1 MKCAKCGGRA
11 AYSRKYSGE
20 SLCAECFTASILRK
34 TAKTISR
41 YDMIQP
47 GSLVCVGVSGG
58 KDSLALLH
66 VLSQMSKTH
75 NFRIAAAT
83 IDEGIPGYR
92 DEALRIAKEYCGRLG
107 VPHRIYSYDSLFD
120 MTLDE
125 ALSLR
130 ASKASSCSICGTL
143 RRRALDRAAKDL
155 GADTTATAHNQDDM
169 LQTFLINLISGD
181 TARIG
186 WTGPKSAG
194 RIKPFAEI
202 YESEIVFFAFAN
214 GIPFQAEPCPHMS
227 EGIRTEVR
235 EFLNSLEE
243 RHAGAKNSL
252 YRSAQKVSQAVTNEK
267 RGRQCAACGSRC
279 TGETCSA
286 CSTLERLKSQ
296 RQFKYSN
303 SRQI

>member
-20 SLCAECFTASILRK
+20 SLCSKCFTESILRK
-34 TAKTISR
+34 TAKTISK
-41 YDMIQP
+41 YSMIRP
-47 GSLVCVGVSGG
+47 GCLVCVGVSGG
-58 KDSLALLH
+58 KDSLALLY

-75 NFRIAAAT
+75 NFRIAAVT

-92 DEALRIAKEYCGRLG
+92 DEALGIVEEYCGRLG
-107 VPHRIYSYDSLFD
+107 VPYHIYSYDTLFD
-120 MTLDE
+120 VTLDE

-130 ASKASSCSICGTL
+130 TSKTSSCSICGTL
-143 RRRALDRAAKDL
+143 RRRALDRAADDL
-155 GADTTATAHNQDDM
+155 GADITATAHNQDDM
-169 LQTFLINLISGD
+169 LQTFLINLIAGD

-194 RIKPFAEI
+194 RIKPFCEI
-202 YESEIVFFAFAN
+202 YESEIAFFAFVN
-214 GIPFQAEPCPHMS
+214 NIPFQTEPCPHMS

-235 EFLNSLEE
+235 EFLNSLEG

-252 YRSAQKVSQAVTNEK
+252 YRSAQRVSQAVTNEK
-267 RGRQCAACGSRC
+267 QGRQCAVCGSRC

-286 CSTLERLKSQ
+286 CSTLKSLKSQ
-296 RQFKYSN
+296 RKYSN
-303 SRQI
+303 HRHV